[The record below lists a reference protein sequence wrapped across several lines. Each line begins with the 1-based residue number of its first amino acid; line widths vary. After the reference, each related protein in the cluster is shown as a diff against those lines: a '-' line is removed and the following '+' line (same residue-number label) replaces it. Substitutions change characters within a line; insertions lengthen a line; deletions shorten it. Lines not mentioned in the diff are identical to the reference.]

1 MKIEKQELVKSPLSK
16 ESLKLAQSLY
26 STYIQSDKES
36 LMSIPCSKLYHLFGL
51 SDTPFSSSK
60 LLEIFDDLNEPMMVH
75 DFIYKGK
82 KYPEIVL
89 TFCEYEKV
97 YKDGMNYLLIQLNEM
112 YLEAMKNY
120 MLHPFLEIKH

>member
-1 MKIEKQELVKSPLSK
+1 MKIDKQELVKSPLSK

-36 LMSIPCSKLYHLFGL
+36 LMSISCSKLYHLFEL
-51 SDTPFSSSK
+51 IDSPFSSDK
-60 LLEIFDDLNEPMMVH
+60 LLKIFDDLNEPIMVH
-75 DFIYKGK
+75 DFVYKGK

-97 YKDGMNYLLIQLNEM
+97 YKDGMHYLLITLNEM

-120 MLHPFLEIKH
+120 MLYPFLEMKH